1 MRARLLSFSMIL
13 NIAFLL
19 VVSLVFGAVL
29 AAMGKLWAGMFAM
42 IYKIMPRV
50 SLKWRDVWLGAIV
63 TSLPFTAGSFL
74 IEIYI
79 GTSNLASG
87 FGAAGSLNVVV
98 VFVHYSAQ
106 VFLLGAELTWIQA
119 KTFGSMRDVQPY
131 LLAKIGIPA
140 PGTATKPA
148 ARLAQSSQVSAQVA
162 GVSLAAEKL
171 TFGGN
176 HCQAR
181 R

>member
-1 MRARLLSFSMIL
+1 MIL

-106 VFLLGAELTWIQA
+106 VFLLGAELTWI
-119 KTFGSMRDVQPY
+119 
-131 LLAKIGIPA
+131 
-140 PGTATKPA
+140 
-148 ARLAQSSQVSAQVA
+148 
-162 GVSLAAEKL
+162 
-171 TFGGN
+171 
-176 HCQAR
+176 
-181 R
+181 